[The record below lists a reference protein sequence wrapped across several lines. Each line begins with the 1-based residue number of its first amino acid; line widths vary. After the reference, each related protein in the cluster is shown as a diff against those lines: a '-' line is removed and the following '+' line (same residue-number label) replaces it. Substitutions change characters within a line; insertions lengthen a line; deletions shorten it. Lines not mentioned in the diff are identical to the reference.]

1 MKSIFNL
8 AKLTFLLGVLIS
20 AGACNNEPEVS
31 NISRITYFPIFSYEG
46 GDLALIPC
54 SSDFQIPP
62 ISASE
67 AGQELPLTVKTKG
80 ISGTV
85 PSVDINKADIYVETT
100 TAINSD
106 GFPASVERTFW
117 VACTGDLVNS
127 IEGLYTSTVVRNGSV
142 SAQYTDLQYVLI
154 RKVGANQYEVS
165 CAIGGYYEFGRA
177 YGDAYRAPGVIVTA
191 NNIATNDFSF
201 SGPVPVGAFGGACTM
216 TTMTVDPA
224 TKTIVF
230 ESDWDAGY
238 HFVVTLTQVPL

>member
-8 AKLTFLLGVLIS
+8 TKLAFVLGALFAIGS
-20 AGACNNEPEVS
+20 CNNEPEVS
-31 NISRITYFPIFSYEG
+31 NISRITYFPTFTYDG
-46 GDLALIPC
+46 GDLALVPC
-54 SSDFQIPP
+54 SSDFQVPP
-62 ISASE
+62 ISATE
-67 AGQELPLTVKTKG
+67 AGQELPLTVKTRG
-80 ISGTV
+80 ISGNV
-85 PSVDINKADIYVETT
+85 PSVDINKPDIYVETT

-106 GFPASVERTFW
+106 GFPATVERTFW

-127 IEGLYTSTVVRNGSV
+127 IEGLYTSTVIRNNV
-142 SAQYTDLQYVLI
+142 NNPQYYNLEYVLI

-216 TTMTVDPA
+216 TTMSVDA
-224 TKTIVF
+224 AAKTITF

-238 HFVVTLTQVPL
+238 HFAVTLNQVAL